1 MGIRVAIPPFD
12 TPPQAEQLLDL
23 SVKPPMDLMDE
34 TCAQTFADKVFP
46 LEPQKWTK
54 ELLVKT
60 S

>member
-34 TCAQTFADKVFP
+34 TCAQTFAHKVFP
-46 LEPQKWTK
+46 LEPQNGPKN
-54 ELLVKT
+54 